1 MLEETELKV
10 EPTSQR
16 NCTVTEVAETY
27 ALCFATIGVT
37 PCFSFYFLPI
47 LFR

>member
-27 ALCFATIGVT
+27 ALCFATIVFIFSQF
-37 PCFSFYFLPI
+37 CFG
-47 LFR
+47 RVH